1 MCLLCGGP
9 GEVTDTKPLFQYLRI
24 LILNM
29 ENDKDLP
36 TGWTS
41 ARSPENGRIYYYKR
55 GDLQSSVWSKQKIPG
70 YVSQKEGSKTAPKQA
85 QAAAA
90 TLETSK
96 KAPGHKT
103 LHHVQQSF
111 VSKRITKLQV
121 GLTVLCR
128 PIPTNRKYQKLQGK
142 IGYITCVLGRSCM
155 VRIKNEKGHWNP
167 IEELLQ
173 EKELRVLPSTYSI
186 GDNIEIIQGKHE
198 GTCFRLCLVCC

>member
-1 MCLLCGGP
+1 
-9 GEVTDTKPLFQYLRI
+9 
-24 LILNM
+24 M
-29 ENDKDLP
+29 EKNDNDLP

-70 YVSQKEGSKTAPKQA
+70 YVSQKEGSKTAP
-85 QAAAA
+85 
-90 TLETSK
+90 THETSK

-121 GLTVLCR
+121 GLTVLCQ

-155 VRIKNEKGHWNP
+155 VRVKNEKGQWNP